1 MKTVFHIISRL
12 DVGGAERVAIN
23 IAMSEHRDYRHH
35 IVELQRGHS
44 PFTREMLRELRE
56 CGIPCHRSW
65 LPIYLHLH
73 CYVDRLISIL
83 FPLRFLFL
91 WLRYRPDV
99 VHSHTEMPDMA
110 LWLTCRAV
118 PFMKMRIV
126 RTIHNTLLWSGMEWI
141 GPRVERF
148 MRQRDANVAISPSV
162 RQAYN
167 DRFGTLPP
175 VILNGVSPTPQHPYG
190 GIVPGKINILFA
202 GRFEEQKGITILCA
216 IAKALENDDRYHF
229 HIFGAGRQQHLVDTL
244 RHQGNVTILPPL
256 HGIPAVMQ
264 SFDYL
269 IMPSL
274 HEGLGLLSVEASMNG
289 ALPLLNLCTG
299 LSDTVPS
306 DWPLAVHD
314 NNMDEWLRL
323 FRETLPCADRHAL
336 SMKARQYVEKHF
348 SVKRMQQEYELLYQQ

>member
-12 DVGGAERVAIN
+12 DVGGAERVAIS
-23 IAMSEHRDYRHH
+23 IAMSENRDYRHH

-44 PFTREMLRELRE
+44 AFTQEMLRELRQ

-65 LPIYLHLH
+65 LPIYIHLH

-99 VHSHTEMPDMA
+99 IHSHTEMPDMA
-110 LWLTCRAV
+110 VWLSLRLF
-118 PFMKMRIV
+118 PFIKVRLI
-126 RTIHNTLLWSGMEWI
+126 RTIHSTRLWTGMGFI

-148 MRQRDANVAISPSV
+148 MRQRDANVAISLSV

-167 DRFGTLPP
+167 DRFGILPP
-175 VILNGVSPTPQHPYG
+175 MIYNGVSPTPQRPYG

-202 GRFEEQKGITILCA
+202 GRFEEEKGISILCA

-229 HIFGAGRQQHLVDTL
+229 HIFGAGRQQHLVDPL
-244 RHQGNVTILPPL
+244 RHQGNVTVLPPL
-256 HGIPAVMQ
+256 HGLAAVMQ

-274 HEGLGLLSVEASMNG
+274 HEGLSILAIEASMNG
-289 ALPLLNLCTG
+289 LPLLINHCQG
-299 LSDTVPS
+299 LSDTLPP

-323 FRETLPCADRHAL
+323 FSEVLPLADRDAL
-336 SMKARQYVEKHF
+336 AMKARQYADEHF
-348 SVKRMQQEYELLYQQ
+348 SVKRMQHEYEQIYHQ